1 MRAICPDENPPDS
14 ETPESTFSALAHEL
28 IFGTS
33 RDKTGN

>member
-14 ETPESTFSALAHEL
+14 ETPESTFSALAHEF
-28 IFGTS
+28 FGTS